1 VTGVKE
7 SSARPVSLP
16 KGRIGPKRFAVKIR
30 ADHEISYD
38 CPQCRQGVFDDAPGR
53 RGSGGLSSFLSA
65 GNVWLPLQGR
75 DGKRCTLARADPT
88 GRGQLERT
96 MELIGL
102 GGNQM
107 APYSRSQILGV
118 AVHAKLVAMRAD
130 AALAEAHTSYF

>member
-1 VTGVKE
+1 
-7 SSARPVSLP
+7 
-16 KGRIGPKRFAVKIR
+16 
-30 ADHEISYD
+30 
-38 CPQCRQGVFDDAPGR
+38 
-53 RGSGGLSSFLSA
+53 
-65 GNVWLPLQGR
+65 
-75 DGKRCTLARADPT
+75 
-88 GRGQLERT
+88 